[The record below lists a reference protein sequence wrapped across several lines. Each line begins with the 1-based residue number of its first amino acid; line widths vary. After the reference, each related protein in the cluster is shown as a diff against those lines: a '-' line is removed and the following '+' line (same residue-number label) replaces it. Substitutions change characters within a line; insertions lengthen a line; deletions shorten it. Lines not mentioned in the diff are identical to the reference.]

1 VGKKSSKRLW
11 FGFGFAIIALVIVAV
26 VLVLAA
32 RGNVSLLSEDTPQGI
47 VQRFLTAVQDKDFP
61 KAYSYLSLD
70 ERGVKITYADW
81 LESVPAQI
89 LSPQSTWRA
98 TLNNAIVT
106 DDKANVAVTMDTF
119 RPEGPFT
126 DPVRSQMV
134 SFQLSKIGD
143 SWFITSPPDLY
154 WLY

>member
-1 VGKKSSKRLW
+1 VGKQSSKRLW
-11 FGFGFAIIALVIVAV
+11 FGFGFGIIALVVVAV
-26 VLVLAA
+26 VLVLTT
-32 RGNVSLLSEDTPQGI
+32 RGNVSLLSEETPQGV

-61 KAYSYLSLD
+61 KAYSYLSLE

-81 LESVPAQI
+81 LESVPAQL
-89 LSPQSTWRA
+89 LSSQSTWRA
-98 TLNNAIVT
+98 TLSNTIET
-106 DDKANVAVTMDTF
+106 GDEANVSVTVDIF
-119 RPEGPFT
+119 RPDDPFT